1 LDSTSQTQ
9 PRAQL
14 TTVLSA
20 LAILVSAGTFTAPVA
35 ADQSSPGQ
43 TSSAS
48 NPAIKKANRILV
60 DKSERKLVLFAEG
73 KPFRTYDVS
82 LGYNPIGH
90 KRYEGDKRTPEGI
103 YLIDDKNP
111 NSAYHLS
118 LHISYP
124 NERDAQEA
132 VDRGV
137 QPGGQIV
144 LHGLPTGLIK
154 VSNKYEVDWT
164 DGCIALSN
172 ADIEEI
178 WQLVDVGTLIEITP

>member
-1 LDSTSQTQ
+1 M
-9 PRAQL
+9 
-14 TTVLSA
+14 TVLSRLAFLVCAGTLIGFTA
-20 LAILVSAGTFTAPVA
+20 LAAAEDVSPE
-35 ADQSSPGQ
+35 Q
-43 TSSAS
+43 TSSE
-48 NPAIKKANRILV
+48 NKKANRILV
-60 DKSERKLVLFAEG
+60 DKSERKLVLFADG
-73 KPFRTYDVS
+73 KPLRTYEVS

-103 YLIDDKNP
+103 YLIDDKNS
-111 NSAYHLS
+111 NSAFHLS

-124 NERDAQEA
+124 NERDVQEA
-132 VDRGV
+132 TDRGV
-137 QPGGQIV
+137 EPGGQIV